1 MGSSDTMQAVIFKA
15 PWTMA
20 TEKRPIPK
28 IIEPTDA
35 LVKVSVAGICGS
47 DLHFYRGHQKMEPD
61 CICVS
66 VPVLCLPLI
75 HTSFLHRVLVD
86 SETMNAIIQHAGNA
100 HIDLVGDISIPLKG
114 RWGARHDPIPEQHSI
129 QT

>member
-1 MGSSDTMQAVIFKA
+1 MGSSDTMDAVIFKA
-15 PWTMA
+15 PWKMA

-66 VPVLCLPLI
+66 VPVFCLPLI

-100 HIDLVGDISIPLKG
+100 HIDLVGDISISLKG
-114 RWGARHDPIPEQHSI
+114 RWGARHDPIPEQQSI

>member
-1 MGSSDTMQAVIFKA
+1 MGSSDTMDAVIFKA
-15 PWTMA
+15 PWKMA

-35 LVKVSVAGICGS
+35 IVKVSVAGICGS

-66 VPVLCLPLI
+66 VPVFCLPL
-75 HTSFLHRVLVD
+75 TLLSDVLLP
-86 SETMNAIIQHAGNA
+86 
-100 HIDLVGDISIPLKG
+100 LVRP
-114 RWGARHDPIPEQHSI
+114 
-129 QT
+129 